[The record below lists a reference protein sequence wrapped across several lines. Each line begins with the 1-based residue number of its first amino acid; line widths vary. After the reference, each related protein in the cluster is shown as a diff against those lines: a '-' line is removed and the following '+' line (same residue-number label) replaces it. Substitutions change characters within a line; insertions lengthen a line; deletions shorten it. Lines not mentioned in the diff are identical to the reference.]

1 MIVTRGIQPAKFRVV
16 PIDCTAQLKAHSFHS
31 FVRVLV
37 DLLAGKHVKLKCE
50 NRVGYPNLE
59 LFRLSTQLIFK
70 VMVLLSKLTV
80 ETKR

>member
-1 MIVTRGIQPAKFRVV
+1 MIVTRGIQPAKFQVV

-50 NRVGYPNLE
+50 NLHGWSSPGEFNL
-59 LFRLSTQLIFK
+59 QIF
-70 VMVLLSKLTV
+70 
-80 ETKR
+80 E